1 MTIPRVSELAAVFL
15 IGDGVVSVGFPRRHS
30 LLWADSG
37 PGWFRR
43 AMVWCA
49 RHPTATRLIGATEI
63 LLGSMLA
70 ARQYRTVST
79 WRALAARLN

>member
-1 MTIPRVSELAAVFL
+1 MAIPRVSELAAVFL

-37 PGWFRR
+37 PAWFRR

-49 RHPTATRLIGATEI
+49 RHPAATRAIGAAEI
-63 LLGSMLA
+63 MLGALLA
-70 ARQYRTVST
+70 ARQYRKVLT